1 MSNTFDFIKIEPG
14 FQKSVNLA
22 YDLSDDAKVA
32 DFIPS
37 KAAVDV
43 IEKLVLSTHP
53 TSTQRAHILI
63 GPYGKGK
70 SHVVLVLLSLL
81 REKEQSQFNKL
92 LAFIKNYNPELYNYV
107 NVYLNTSQKLLPVI
121 VQGSNNSLTQSFL
134 NAIQIALRDA
144 EFQELMPDTH
154 FESAIK
160 HIKNWQEKFPETAK
174 KFEEQ
179 IEPENL
185 DSFILRLKQ
194 FDNEAYEHF
203 VKLYPMLSSGG
214 VFNPFGSVDIV
225 ELYEKVAASI
235 STKGYDGIFLVYD
248 EFSKYLESNIGDTS
262 VSDIKMLQDF
272 AEKCNRSGKTQLHLL
287 LIAHK
292 DIENYIDRLPKN
304 KVDGWRGVS
313 ERFTHIEMQSNY
325 DQIYDVIGQA
335 IYKDPVGYKKYCD
348 NNANL
353 FNDLSKIIKE
363 QLLFS
368 DLSEVQQEQILK
380 SCYPLHPLT
389 AYILPRLSEL
399 VAQNERT
406 LFTFISD
413 SGKNTL
419 SFLIKQATEAEQ
431 STFLVSP
438 DALYDYFEPLFKK
451 EVYTSDIYKY
461 YSLVNS
467 ILVKVKDDELQ
478 CKLVKTLALIYLIG
492 RFEVLEPLLQTLV
505 ETFNYKYSSKT
516 ITNAVATLENKKFVI
531 YARKSNGYLRL
542 KSPSTS
548 NVQLSIE
555 KAIAKVK
562 TNSFCI
568 GILQEY
574 ASDIYLYPTAYN
586 EEQEIIR
593 YFDFKF
599 ISVSDLCDV
608 TNWDSKLSMSDAD
621 GIVFAVIAQKA
632 EELKQAKQYIAE
644 HTSDAQRAV
653 FILPKKHVL
662 IEDIAI
668 KYKAI
673 SELLSEYKDD
683 EAMVSE
689 LEIIF
694 DDLDEVLNSYLD
706 TYLRPEN
713 GLSVFYVCG
722 AKKKVLRKSHLANL
736 LSDICRNVFTKT
748 PRINNETINKN
759 ILPTT
764 TVNSRNRVVKGI
776 LATNFNP
783 MLGLNSSSQDGAIA
797 RSVLCETHILENFSE
812 SPRISSDTDIKEK
825 NKDLNENILSV
836 LTVIRTFFKSSSQKK
851 KNFSELY
858 EALTNP
864 KEEIGLKKGVIPI
877 FIAVVMHEMQGEITL
892 FEGDK
897 EIEINELALSSINDK
912 PDQFSVRVEKW
923 SNEKLKFVDELSSVF
938 RDYLNTREG
947 NSYNSLAKA
956 MQRWFI
962 SLPKYSRETK
972 DYYEG
977 DNKYTS
983 ISKSSLQF
991 ISSLKDFSL
1000 NPHELLFVKVPTIY
1014 ECDDFGKELINKI
1027 VTTKNKYESYL
1038 DELKKSLIKDLIK
1051 IFDASAH
1058 PQASLCSV
1066 IKDWIESLSDDTKNH
1081 VFDSYQRMLLDK
1093 CISIKTNDLLFLEE
1107 IAKPISGLRLEDWS
1121 NQTIENFLETVS
1133 DIKKSIDNFNNSKE
1147 SESSSELNTYSLVTV
1162 DGNGQKQIRNFN
1174 KIEYSKFGIML
1185 KREILNSIDEMGQS
1199 ISDAEKRQVLIEA
1212 LESLC

>member
-22 YDLSDDAKVA
+22 YDLSDDSKVS

-70 SHVVLVLLSLL
+70 SHVILVLLSLL
-81 REKEQSQFNKL
+81 REKDQSQFNKL
-92 LAFIKNYNPELYNYV
+92 LAFIKSYNPELFNYV
-107 NVYLNTSQKLLPVI
+107 NVYLNSEQKLLPVV
-121 VQGSNNSLTQSFL
+121 VQGSNNSLAQSFL

-154 FESAIK
+154 FESAVK

-179 IEPENL
+179 IEPESL
-185 DSFILRLKQ
+185 DSFVLRLKQ
-194 FDNEAYEHF
+194 FDNEAYETF
-203 VKLYPMLSSGG
+203 VKLYPILSSGG
-214 VFNPFGSVDIV
+214 VFNPFGGVDVV
-225 ELYEKVAASI
+225 ELYENVASSI
-235 STKGYDGIFLVYD
+235 AIKGYNGIFLVYD

-335 IYKDPVGYKKYCD
+335 IYKVPDGYKKYCD
-348 NNANL
+348 KNEEL
-353 FNDLSKIIKE
+353 FNALSKIVKE
-363 QLLFS
+363 QHLFS
-368 DLSEVQQEQILK
+368 DLSEEQQEHILL

-419 SFLIKQATEAEQ
+419 SFLIKQAVETGQ
-431 STFLVSP
+431 DSFLVSP

-451 EVYTSDIYKY
+451 EVYTSEIYKY

-467 ILVKVKDDELQ
+467 ILVKVKEDDLQ
-478 CKLVKTLALIYLIG
+478 CKIVKTLALIYLIG
-492 RFEVLEPLLQTLV
+492 RFEVIEPLLHTII

-516 ITNAVATLENKKFVI
+516 ITNAVETLENKKFVI

-562 TNSFCI
+562 THSLCQ

-574 ASDIYLYPTAYN
+574 ASDLYLYPTAYN

-593 YFDFKF
+593 YFDFRF
-599 ISVSDLCDV
+599 ISAPDLTDV
-608 TNWDSKLSMSDAD
+608 TNWESKLSLSNAD
-621 GIVFAVIAQKA
+621 GVVYAVIAQKTD
-632 EELKQAKQYIAE
+632 EIKQAKQYITE
-644 HTSDAQRAV
+644 HTSAVQRAV
-653 FILPKKHVL
+653 FITPKKHFY
-662 IEDIAI
+662 IEDIAY

-673 SELLSEYKDD
+673 SELLTEYKDD
-683 EAMVSE
+683 EAMVTE

-694 DDLDEVLNSYLD
+694 DDLDEVLNTYLES
-706 TYLRPEN
+706 YLRPEN
-713 GLSVFYVCG
+713 GLSSFYLCG
-722 AKKKVLRKSHLANL
+722 TKKKVLRKSHLANL
-736 LSDICRNVFTKT
+736 LSDICRNVFKKT

-764 TVNSRNRVVKGI
+764 TINSRNRVVKGI

-812 SPRISSDTDIKEK
+812 SPRIASDTDIQEK
-825 NKDLNENILSV
+825 NKDVNENVFNV
-836 LTVIRTFFKSSSQKK
+836 LTVIRRFFKDSSKK
-851 KNFSELY
+851 SKCFSELY
-858 EALTNP
+858 DELTNP
-864 KEEIGLKKGVIPI
+864 NEEIGLKKGVIPI
-877 FIAVVMHEMQGEITL
+877 FIAVVMHEMQGEVTL

-897 EIEINELALSSINDK
+897 EIEINELALSALNEK
-912 PDQFSVRVEKW
+912 PEHFSVRVEKW
-923 SNEKLKFVDELSSVF
+923 SNEKIKYIDELSSLF
-938 RDYLNTREG
+938 KEFFNDREG
-947 NSYNSLAKA
+947 NSYSSLAKA

-972 DYYEG
+972 EYYEG
-977 DNKYTS
+977 NMKYTL
-983 ISKSSLQF
+983 ISKCSLQF
-991 ISSLKDFSL
+991 ISLLKDFSI
-1000 NPHELLFVKVPTIY
+1000 NPYDLLFVKTPVIY
-1014 ECDDFGKELINKI
+1014 ECDDFGKGLIEKIARTKVRYENSLNTLKNSLIN
-1027 VTTKNKYESYL
+1027 
-1038 DELKKSLIKDLIK
+1038 DLIK
-1051 IFDASAH
+1051 CFDSNAH

-1066 IKDWIESLSDDTKNH
+1066 IKDWTDSLSSNTKNH
-1081 VFDSYQRMLLDK
+1081 VFDSSLKIFLDK
-1093 CISIKTNDLLFLEE
+1093 CLSIENNDLAFLEE

-1121 NQTIENFLETVS
+1121 NNTISSFLKTVS
-1133 DIKKSIDNFNNSKE
+1133 DIKESIDNFNNTKE
-1147 SESSSELNTYSLVTV
+1147 SEHLYELNSYSLVTV
-1162 DGNGQKQIRNFN
+1162 DNNGNKQIRNFS
-1174 KIEYSKFGIML
+1174 KIEYSEFGKML
-1185 KREILNSIDEMGQS
+1185 KREILNSIDEMGES
-1199 ISDAEKRQVLIEA
+1199 ISDAEKRQVLIDA